1 MVFVFSPMLGDGH
14 RHRHR
19 QPRRSAGCRWSWS
32 TPSRPDA
39 SPRVPDGVDPRI
51 ADLAWR
57 MRRLERDQVLA
68 GLAALGCP
76 VIAWR
81 GAGTLDDVLRRL
93 ARRASV
99 PRALPGWEV
108 AR

>member
-1 MVFVFSPMLGDGH
+1 L
-14 RHRHR
+14 
-19 QPRRSAGCRWSWS
+19 
-32 TPSRPDA
+32 
-39 SPRVPDGVDPRI
+39 

-81 GAGTLDDVLRRL
+81 GPGTLDDVLRRL

-99 PRALPGWEV
+99 PRTSSVGSGGSGGSRAGAW
-108 AR
+108 